1 MPAKKRRSPEEKKR
15 LSYSRDR
22 RNTYGENDKSSRK
35 NIARN
40 KRARHH
46 AERRRESALLTAA
59 AGPVDENVEEL
70 VDERVTR
77 RPRADRWRK
86 VPDTQLGLYVAYR
99 LKRRADKGNSA
110 PETER
115 ARIEKILR
123 NTDIDGM
130 EPSNYNY
137 ARVAVGPEAAG
148 PRQLQHCTTMA
159 KIRASYYPARTGS
172 SSIAPEDAE

>member
-1 MPAKKRRSPEEKKR
+1 MDVNSWTLERAEATFRFACCSWEEVAVPAKKRRSPEEKKR
-15 LSYSRDR
+15 HSYSRDR
-22 RNTYGENDKSSRK
+22 RNTYGGNDKSSRK

-40 KRARHH
+40 KRASHH
-46 AERRRESALLTAA
+46 AERRRESAMLTAA
-59 AGPVDENVEEL
+59 VGPVDEDVEAL

-86 VPDTQLGLYVAYR
+86 VPDTQLGLYVAYT

-123 NTDIDGM
+123 KTDIDG
-130 EPSNYNY
+130 
-137 ARVAVGPEAAG
+137 
-148 PRQLQHCTTMA
+148 
-159 KIRASYYPARTGS
+159 I
-172 SSIAPEDAE
+172 